1 MSSLTFIILG
11 MDAVERRA
19 EHGVTAGRGVGRQL
33 PPQQG
38 AAVHPGGAAV
48 RRSAAE
54 EPAAHVVGGHHAGQR
69 QRRAPRAQR
78 ARGEPRDEHV
88 VGHGVVSDTER
99 DRQLRDGHQIRGEVV
114 ACIGTVHIS
123 SVSYI
128 MRMLNVYSFLSVCF
142 RSTSTGHSSL

>member
-1 MSSLTFIILG
+1 MDLPG

-19 EHGVTAGRGVGRQL
+19 EHGVTGRGIGRQL

-38 AAVHPGGAAV
+38 AAVHSGGAPV

-54 EPAAHVVGGHHAGQR
+54 EPAAHVVGGHDAGQR
-69 QRRAPRAQR
+69 QHRAPRAQR

-88 VGHGVVSDTER
+88 VGHGVVSDPER
-99 DRQLRDGHQIRGEVV
+99 YRQLRDRHQIRGEV

-123 SVSYI
+123 SVS
-128 MRMLNVYSFLSVCF
+128 
-142 RSTSTGHSSL
+142 